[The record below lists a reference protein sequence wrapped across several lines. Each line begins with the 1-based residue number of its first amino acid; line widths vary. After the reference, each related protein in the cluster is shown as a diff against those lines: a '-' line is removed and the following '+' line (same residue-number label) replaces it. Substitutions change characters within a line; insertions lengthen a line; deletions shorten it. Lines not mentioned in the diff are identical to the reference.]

1 MEELICP
8 QCHNIFNEFDNIPLM
23 LPDCGHTIC
32 QKCIQYMLS
41 NADGQQISCP
51 DDKYFFQVHFI
62 ISILAKGKTQ
72 ISQFPKNCQLLK
84 MIVKQRPSIEQ
95 PEYQLHLNNLAQE
108 RIELCAEH
116 LEKLEIVC
124 LTDNIRICTKCALFG
139 NHRHHEMKSVDDVV
153 REVTLKAENIMQ
165 TYQKILD
172 KQQEMTE
179 SKFFEPLSDKFQVML
194 NESSM
199 SVKEKFREL
208 HQQLDQKE
216 YKLLEQLNGLTSTLE
231 QQTKRQI
238 KDQIQQS
245 LQQAEL
251 WKIGAKDRL
260 LYFSTMTDNGELPL
274 DLLYNQEFKGNAII
288 EEMDRT
294 IKILEQKI
302 NNIRIRKIRVNFK
315 KAEIDKCFDTM
326 CSLTLQLNHTENNH
340 IENSFTKFDQEEPLL
355 LRDNSVADWTEND
368 ESLITQVSQN
378 QSHVSTQ
385 SQVIQIKSSLRT
397 ENLCS
402 SIPPLKTNKQKSPN
416 KEQQQQSNNNLQPPA
431 PISILRQGISPTP
444 KLQDKK
450 KKTFKMNEKFDSV
463 WQAFKNDNLEIAD
476 FSNAELGDEGCSI
489 IADQLKICKKVKQ
502 LKLARNKIS
511 DDGATILLQALTQSN
526 NLVSLNLSSNM
537 ITERTLDLILFL
549 INNRNYQRISIYHRL
564 SQMQQNLGKKQK
576 NLKSQDTQLTYD
588 GII

>member
-8 QCHNIFNEFDNIPLM
+8 QCHNIFNEFVNIPLM

-51 DDKYFFQVHFI
+51 EDN
-62 ISILAKGKTQ
+62 ILAKGKTN
-72 ISQFPKNCQLLK
+72 ISEFPKNCQLMK

-108 RIELCAEH
+108 RIELCPEH

-124 LTDNIRICTKCALFG
+124 LTDKIRICTKCALFG
-139 NHRHHEMKSVDDVV
+139 NHRHHEVKSVDDVV

-172 KQQEMTE
+172 KQQEMSE
-179 SKFFEPLSDKFQVML
+179 SKFYEPLSDKFQVML
-194 NESSM
+194 QESSM
-199 SVKEKFREL
+199 SVKEKFKEL
-208 HQQLDQKE
+208 HLQLDLKE
-216 YKLLEQLNGLTSTLE
+216 NKLLEQLNGLTSTLE

-260 LYFSTMTDNGELPL
+260 LYFSSKTDNGELPL

-294 IKILEQKI
+294 IKLLEQRI
-302 NNIRIRKIRVNFK
+302 NNIRIRKIRVDFK

-326 CSLTLQLNHTENNH
+326 CSLTLQLNHTENNLV
-340 IENSFTKFDQEEPLL
+340 ENSFTKFDQEEPLL
-355 LRDNSVADWTEND
+355 LRDNSVADWTDND
-368 ESLITQVSQN
+368 ESLITQVTQN
-378 QSHVSTQ
+378 QSHISTQ
-385 SQVIQIKSSLRT
+385 SQVIQAKSPLRT
-397 ENLCS
+397 ENLS
-402 SIPPLKTNKQKSPN
+402 NSHHSITPLKTIKQKSPN
-416 KEQQQQSNNNLQPPA
+416 KEQQQSNNNLQPPA

-444 KLQDKK
+444 KLQDKR
-450 KKTFKMNEKFDSV
+450 KKTFKMNEKFDSI
-463 WQAFKNDNLEIAD
+463 WQAFKNDNLEIVD

-489 IADQLKICKKVKQ
+489 IADQLKISKKVKQ

-511 DDGATILLQALTQSN
+511 DDGASILLQALSQCIN
-526 NLVSLNLSSNM
+526 VVSLHLSSNM
-537 ITERTLDLILFL
+537 ITERTLDQILLLIKQSQLPKNIYLSQTL
-549 INNRNYQRISIYHRL
+549 INATKSKKKVEEL
-564 SQMQQNLGKKQK
+564 KKLGYLV
-576 NLKSQDTQLTYD
+576 N
-588 GII
+588 I

>member
-8 QCHNIFNEFDNIPLM
+8 QCHNIFNEFDNTPLM

-32 QKCIQYMLS
+32 QQCIQYMLS

-51 DDKYFFQVHFI
+51 EDN
-62 ISILAKGKTQ
+62 ILAKGKTN
-72 ISQFPKNCQLLK
+72 ISEFPKNCQLMK

-124 LTDNIRICTKCALFG
+124 LTDKIRICTKCALFG
-139 NHRHHEMKSVDDVV
+139 IHRHHEVKSVDDVV

-172 KQQEMTE
+172 KQQEMSE
-179 SKFFEPLSDKFQVML
+179 SKFYEPLNDKFQAML
-194 NESSM
+194 LDSQI
-199 SVKEKFREL
+199 SVKEKFKEL
-208 HQQLDQKE
+208 HQQLELKE
-216 YKLLEQLNGLTSTLE
+216 NKLLEQLTGLTQTLE

-260 LYFSTMTDNGELPL
+260 LYFSTKTDNGELPL

-294 IKILEQKI
+294 IKMLEQRI
-302 NNIRIRKIRVNFK
+302 NNIRIKKIRVDFK
-315 KAEIDKCFDTM
+315 KVEIEKCFDTM

-340 IENSFTKFDQEEPLL
+340 VENSFTKFDQEEPLL
-355 LRDNSVADWTEND
+355 LRDNSVADWTDNE
-368 ESLITQVSQN
+368 ESLITQVTQN
-378 QSHVSTQ
+378 QSHISTQ
-385 SQVIQIKSSLRT
+385 SIVQTKS
-397 ENLCS
+397 
-402 SIPPLKTNKQKSPN
+402 PLKNEILVHSHNSITPLKSIKQKSPN
-416 KEQQQQSNNNLQPPA
+416 KEQSNNILQPPA
-431 PISILRQGISPTP
+431 PVSILRQGISPTP
-444 KLQDKK
+444 KLQEKR
-450 KKTFKMNEKFDSV
+450 KKTFKMNEKFDPI
-463 WQAFKNDNLEIAD
+463 WQAFKNDNLEIVD
-476 FSNAELGDEGCSI
+476 FSNAELGDEGCLL
-489 IADQLKICKKVKQ
+489 IAEQLKICKKVKQ

-511 DDGATILLQALTQSN
+511 DDGAAVLLQVLSQN
-526 NLVSLNLSSNM
+526 NNVVSLHLSSNM
-537 ITERTLDLILFL
+537 ITERTLDQILTIIKSSQLPKNIYLSQTL
-549 INNRNYQRISIYHRL
+549 INTTKS
-564 SQMQQNLGKKQK
+564 KKK
-576 NLKSQDTQLTYD
+576 VEELKKMGY
-588 GII
+588 IVNI